1 VSEPRPPQ
9 AGQANGIDLRP
20 SVQAAAE
27 RDRVGLHITVRRGIG
42 QGPTP
47 LAAFDAALRV
57 AGVADRNLLPL
68 SSVIPA
74 QAEVDVLEIGAST
87 TDPGGVW
94 GDRLYVVLAVEH
106 VEVPSH
112 QAWAGIGWVQ
122 EAETGRGLFVEH
134 HAGDAFTVQ
143 RDIDASLTSLVEGRP
158 GLNFGP
164 HRSMVAGATCT
175 DRPACALVVAAYQA
189 SAWQDEPLIELD

>member
-1 VSEPRPPQ
+1 MTASRQ
-9 AGQANGIDLRP
+9 TRGAAGSVDLR
-20 SVQAAAE
+20 QAVRSAE
-27 RDRVGLHITVRRGIG
+27 QSGRGLTITVRRGIG

-47 LAAFDAALRV
+47 LAAFDAALRA
-57 AGVADRNLLPL
+57 AGVADRNLLTL

-74 QAEVDVLEIGAST
+74 SATVTVLEHGAAT
-87 TDPGGVW
+87 ADPGGTW
-94 GDRLYVVLAVEH
+94 GDRLYVVLAAEH
-106 VEVPSH
+106 AEVPSH

-134 HAGDAFTVQ
+134 HAGDADTVQ
-143 RDIDASLTSLVEGRP
+143 RDIDQSLASLVEGRP
-158 GLNFGP
+158 ALKFGP